1 MSILQF
7 QFKWPKLIFRNNKH
21 LGFLIVSKFNGPFS
35 TLFHILCL
43 LIFFY
48 PEQFFEMDI
57 HNFRPRRK
65 YSGITSIKTKV
76 KISLPS

>member
-7 QFKWPKLIFRNNKH
+7 QFKWPKLIFRNNKQ

-43 LIFFY
+43 LIFFFI
-48 PEQFFEMDI
+48 QNNSLRGTF
-57 HNFRPRRK
+57 
-65 YSGITSIKTKV
+65 T
-76 KISLPS
+76 ISDRDVNILGSHQ